1 MPPSNAA
8 RAFIP
13 GRWINAKCS
22 PHCVPAISQGCSVF
36 VLLIKLWKMRLAQP
50 RYRGENKQTN
60 KKDLASCGVVCVCL
74 KAQSSPEDP
83 QIAPAGGDELMEGLM
98 EVCPSAIISQGN
110 LGYPGLQEFLDV
122 VKSLELQNKLIE
134 SNCALKCIFQNSA
147 FGGFLQKSKKA
158 PGRSLLAQRCLLSLL
173 CFEQQ
178 FLIWV

>member
-1 MPPSNAA
+1 
-8 RAFIP
+8 
-13 GRWINAKCS
+13 
-22 PHCVPAISQGCSVF
+22 
-36 VLLIKLWKMRLAQP
+36 
-50 RYRGENKQTN
+50 
-60 KKDLASCGVVCVCL
+60 
-74 KAQSSPEDP
+74 
-83 QIAPAGGDELMEGLM
+83 MEGLM

-122 VKSLELQNKLIE
+122 VKPLELQNKLIE
-134 SNCALKCIFQNSA
+134 SNCALKCVFQNSA